1 MTGRVIPFFFF
12 WFIFNWERKCYTD
25 LKFRLNNLVALH
37 NKESMIKTLSQF
49 AFSNDL
55 YTIFV
60 GFIFTLLISKLTYS
74 KFYGTNLFYNPET
87 HGD

>member
-1 MTGRVIPFFFF
+1 MLHGFEI
-12 WFIFNWERKCYTD
+12 
-25 LKFRLNNLVALH
+25 RLNNSGALH
-37 NKESMIKTLSQF
+37 NKESKIKTPSQF

-74 KFYGTNLFYNPET
+74 NFHGTKLFYNPEM
-87 HGD
+87 HGDQIKHLNYSMGKRRSVGLVT

>member
-1 MTGRVIPFFFF
+1 MLHGFEI
-12 WFIFNWERKCYTD
+12 
-25 LKFRLNNLVALH
+25 RLNNSGALH
-37 NKESMIKTLSQF
+37 NKESKIKTPSQF

-74 KFYGTNLFYNPET
+74 KFYGTKLFYNPEM
-87 HGD
+87 HGDQIKDLNYSMGKRRSVGLVT